1 MSTVYADRAFISVNG
16 APMIDVQSASLK
28 RNFNAKP
35 VPSMTADKFNT
46 GFVQGNT
53 EIDIDVEVAVQNA
66 LASPKLESLPFAT
79 ADIAL
84 TFVSGADQYVASGLF
99 MKNTDQNAS
108 GIGSETKKT
117 FALGALK
124 LVDSVGNVASVF
136 NIQL

>member
-16 APMIDVQSASLK
+16 APMIDIQSASLK

-35 VPSMTADKFNT
+35 VPSMTVDQFNT

-53 EIDIDVEVAVQNA
+53 DIDIDLEVAVQNA
-66 LASPKLESLPFAT
+66 LPSPKLETLPFKT
-79 ADIAL
+79 ASVAL
-84 TFVSGADQYVASGLF
+84 TFVCGADQYVASGLF

-108 GIGSETKKT
+108 GIGSEVKKT

>member
-1 MSTVYADRAFISVNG
+1 MATTYADRAFISVNG

-28 RNFNAKP
+28 RNFNAKA
-35 VPSMTADKFNT
+35 VPSMTPDQFNR

-53 EIDIDVEVAVQNA
+53 DIDIDVEVAVENL
-66 LASPKLESLPFAT
+66 LASPKLESLPFGT

-84 TFVSGADQYVASGLF
+84 TFVCGADQYVATGLF

-108 GIGSETKKT
+108 GIGSEVKKS
-117 FALGALK
+117 FSMGALK
-124 LVDSVGNVASVF
+124 LVDSVGNVASIF